1 MSYGNLTRIGLV
13 ALMVLS
19 VVGGGVFATAAVAQ
33 DSQPTADEDS
43 GATPIHDGETLS
55 VTTNSTQTFTF
66 NATRGEAFALTATLE
81 DDAPAY
87 NEIAINVYDENGT
100 EVGKLDRDE
109 MRTGEDSTAE
119 AADVASTDGTYTV
132 KVVKGGDKTVNYTLA
147 LEQKRFDEYD
157 PNESPETATEVDAN
171 ATIEAASAAYDEDNY
186 AVNLTRGDEMAINV
200 TSDGWERFWYD
211 QGYVI
216 TPSGEK
222 IGITPTDAESP
233 DHHSTLRFEA
243 NETGTYVV
251 HWEYSN
257 ENGSD
262 RFTPEPYSLDLQHT
276 PDDEVTNPFEDPEE
290 SPSNPDDGGDT
301 GPEKNLPDEE
311 VTTYSVTTNA
321 TETFTFN
328 ATSGEAFAVVATLDE
343 NTSDYQDVAV
353 TVTDEN
359 GNETEN
365 VPGGQPN
372 DVTETVTADFTA
384 KAADVAEA
392 NHTYTVEVQAIG
404 DEQRQYNLTIAKEQP
419 DQDDPNENVADA
431 TSVDA
436 NATVD
441 AVAASYDD
449 DNYAVNLTA
458 GDEMELDV
466 ISNASDHEWYER
478 VTVTAPDGES
488 VYVDDYK
495 PSFEAKQNGTYVVSV
510 TFGPRAAEDADL
522 SLEAYTLELDHMPDD
537 TIDNPEDDGPDPVPP
552 ENGTDDGSDGDGDDS
567 DDPTCP
573 V

>member
-1 MSYGNLTRIGLV
+1 
-13 ALMVLS
+13 MVLS
-19 VVGGGVFATAAVAQ
+19 VVGGGAFATAAVAQ
-33 DSQPTADEDS
+33 DSQPTADGDGS
-43 GATPIHDGETLS
+43 ATPIHDGETIS
-55 VTTNSTQTFTF
+55 VTTNGTEEFTF
-66 NATRGEAFALTATLE
+66 NATRGEAFGLAAKIDENTSQYNNVALS
-81 DDAPAY
+81 
-87 NEIAINVYDENGT
+87 VYDENGT
-100 EVGKLDRDE
+100 EVGELTTGDFP
-109 MRTGEDSTAE
+109 MRTEVASGHYTAE
-119 AADVASTDGTYTV
+119 AADVAPSTQTYTV
-132 KVVKGGDKTVNYTLA
+132 RVTKSGDERVHYDLT

-171 ATIEAASAAYDEDNY
+171 ATIEAASAEYDEDNY
-186 AVNLTRGDEMAINV
+186 AVNLTRGDEMTVDV

-211 QGYVI
+211 NGYVI
-216 TPSGEK
+216 TPSGEE
-222 IGITPTDAESP
+222 IGIPPTDAERPTDSA
-233 DHHSTLRFEA
+233 TLRFEA

-251 HWEYSN
+251 HWEYSA
-257 ENGSD
+257 ENTSD
-262 RFTPEPYSLDLQHT
+262 TFVPEPYAIDLTHT
-276 PDDEVTNPFEDPEE
+276 PDDEVTDPFEDPEE
-290 SPSNPDDGGDT
+290 SPSDPDDGEDT

-311 VTTYSVTTNA
+311 VRTYSVTTNT
-321 TETFTFN
+321 TETFTFD

-359 GNETEN
+359 GNETAN

-372 DVTETVTADFTA
+372 DVTETVTGDRTA

-392 NHTYTVEVQAIG
+392 NRTYTVEVQAIG
-404 DEQRQYNLTIAKEQP
+404 DEQRQYNLTIGTEQP
-419 DQDDPNENVADA
+419 DQYDPNEDVGAA
-431 TSVDA
+431 TAVDA

-466 ISNASDHEWYER
+466 ISNASDRHWYER
-478 VTVTAPDGES
+478 VTVTAPNGES

-537 TIDNPEDDGPDPVPP
+537 TIDNPEDDDPEPVPP
-552 ENGTDDGSDGDGDDS
+552 ENGTDDGDDS

-573 V
+573 A